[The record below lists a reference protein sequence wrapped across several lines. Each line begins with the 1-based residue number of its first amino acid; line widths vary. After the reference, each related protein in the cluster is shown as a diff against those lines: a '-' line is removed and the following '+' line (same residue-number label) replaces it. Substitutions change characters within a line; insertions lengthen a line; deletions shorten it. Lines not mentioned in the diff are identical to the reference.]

1 MTPCKAYAKVM
12 SILGAKFSKA
22 LASGRRGAIA
32 PEAALYTLLKKRAV
46 ASNVGADDIERL
58 LRAQILWAMPVM
70 RGPAPG
76 EQREAA

>member
-1 MTPCKAYAKVM
+1 M

-58 LRAQILWAMPVM
+58 LRAQILWAMPVL
-70 RGPAPG
+70 RGPARTK
-76 EQREAA
+76 EREAA

>member
-1 MTPCKAYAKVM
+1 M

-22 LASGRRGAIA
+22 LASGRRGAII

-58 LRAQILWAMPVM
+58 LRAQILWAMPVI
-70 RGPAPG
+70 RSV
-76 EQREAA
+76 RESDARDAA